1 MLMPLYIP
9 LAILV
14 VLFLYFAFIMWR
26 YSATTFR
33 DFVPRYREELF
44 AAKDDPEKITE
55 VVDKLLNDIGGY
67 MTSMNN
73 TNRARYRIAAIGML
87 AAALAV
93 LSALALLL

>member
-26 YSATTFR
+26 YSLMKFR
-33 DFVPRYREELF
+33 EFVPRFQEELN
-44 AAKDDPEKITE
+44 AASDDPEKIKEVTE
-55 VVDKLLNDIGGY
+55 KLLADISGY
-67 MTSMNN
+67 LGAMNN

-87 AAALAV
+87 AASLAV